1 MYITYGNGVGPHGH
15 WDPASETMTE
25 GAVWKYVPTGNVWT
39 NITPGVASAYGG
51 VSVDP
56 TNANRVIVSTI
67 NKYLQQPWGWG
78 DRIFVSTNGGSA
90 WTDLIGSNKVAMS
103 NNGIPWIDG
112 HAIHWAGCVTID
124 PFNTERVFVTS
135 GNGIFM
141 TENISAA
148 TSTWSFM
155 AKGIEETV
163 PLDIV
168 SCINGPVVTV
178 IGDYDGSVY
187 SDLETYPTLHNPQ
200 IGTTTGID
208 VSADNSLMVR
218 VGGATDGSNFP
229 IYYSTNKGST
239 WTAFSSKPNN
249 SNFYKGKAAVSSNGA
264 TVIWAPENSSTLYK
278 TTNRGGS
285 WTTVSGIS
293 LTNAYPVA
301 DGVNANKFYIAN
313 GNTIYVSTN
322 AGTSFSA
329 AGTTAN
335 TDLKKI
341 RAVPGVEGDI
351 WAPTGTNGLYRS
363 TNSGTSFTKINTV
376 TACSA
381 IGFGKAAPSKTF
393 PTVYIWG
400 TVSGV
405 TGIFRSIDAGA
416 TWVRINDDAHEYGG
430 TANGQFVI
438 GDMNTYGTVY
448 MSTAGRGT
456 VVGTVS
462 VSDTQAPTTPGT
474 ITFSA
479 ITQNS
484 FTASWTASTDNV
496 GVVGYEVLLNG
507 TLYATV
513 TTNSISVTGLT
524 CNTSYSVR
532 VRAKDAAGN
541 FSAYNT
547 QVSTTTTGVAAP
559 TITNTTPTICAGGTI
574 SLSIPTTTGAT
585 YAWTGPSSYSATTA
599 AISRTNATTAMGGT
613 YSATVTVNGCTSTA
627 SSTTVTVNAI
637 PVAPTVTSPI
647 VYEQGT
653 SAIPLTA
660 SGNSLL
666 WYTVATGGNASSSA
680 PTPSTALIGTTIYYV
695 SQTINSCESPRALVI
710 VQVVQPPITQTI
722 ELQSGWNLI
731 SIQVQPSDSSFET
744 IFNGLQVQTVK
755 NAQGFWRKDNPTQLN
770 SIHKIMP
777 CQGYLVYMTAPGT
790 LQIIGKSCNSDLFIS
805 PSSGWQLIGYPCI
818 GLSIFSNI
826 PFQSSL
832 EISNNCQII
841 KNFDGFWEPNGS
853 SNSIQNFEQG
863 KGYYVLKK

>member
-1 MYITYGNGVGPHGH
+1 GP
-15 WDPASETMTE
+15 SS
-25 GAVWKYVPTGNVWT
+25 Y
-39 NITPGVASAYGG
+39 SATTAAI
-51 VSVDP
+51 SR
-56 TNANRVIVSTI
+56 TNATI
-67 NKYLQQPWGWG
+67 
-78 DRIFVSTNGGSA
+78 
-90 WTDLIGSNKVAMS
+90 AM
-103 NNGIPWIDG
+103 
-112 HAIHWAGCVTID
+112 
-124 PFNTERVFVTS
+124 
-135 GNGIFM
+135 
-141 TENISAA
+141 
-148 TSTWSFM
+148 
-155 AKGIEETV
+155 
-163 PLDIV
+163 
-168 SCINGPVVTV
+168 
-178 IGDYDGSVY
+178 
-187 SDLETYPTLHNPQ
+187 
-200 IGTTTGID
+200 
-208 VSADNSLMVR
+208 
-218 VGGATDGSNFP
+218 
-229 IYYSTNKGST
+229 
-239 WTAFSSKPNN
+239 
-249 SNFYKGKAAVSSNGA
+249 
-264 TVIWAPENSSTLYK
+264 
-278 TTNRGGS
+278 
-285 WTTVSGIS
+285 
-293 LTNAYPVA
+293 
-301 DGVNANKFYIAN
+301 
-313 GNTIYVSTN
+313 
-322 AGTSFSA
+322 
-329 AGTTAN
+329 
-335 TDLKKI
+335 
-341 RAVPGVEGDI
+341 
-351 WAPTGTNGLYRS
+351 
-363 TNSGTSFTKINTV
+363 
-376 TACSA
+376 
-381 IGFGKAAPSKTF
+381 
-393 PTVYIWG
+393 
-400 TVSGV
+400 
-405 TGIFRSIDAGA
+405 
-416 TWVRINDDAHEYGG
+416 GG
-430 TANGQFVI
+430 T
-438 GDMNTYGTVY
+438 Y
-448 MSTAGRGT
+448 S
-456 VVGTVS
+456 
-462 VSDTQAPTTPGT
+462 
-474 ITFSA
+474 
-479 ITQNS
+479 
-484 FTASWTASTDNV
+484 
-496 GVVGYEVLLNG
+496 
-507 TLYATV
+507 ATV
-513 TTNSISVTGLT
+513 TVNG
-524 CNTSYSVR
+524 CTS
-532 VRAKDAAGN
+532 AA
-541 FSAYNT
+541 
-547 QVSTTTTGVAAP
+547 STTTVTVNAVPAAP